1 MQSRESKR
9 EKEGGRVPVE
19 AGTRRMDLGGWV
31 FTVIR
36 DGGLAQGIVAEAVR
50 SCQICIVV
58 WRWKT
63 ELVERKKLR
72 ITPRVTE

>member
-1 MQSRESKR
+1 MF
-9 EKEGGRVPVE
+9 P
-19 AGTRRMDLGGWV
+19 
-31 FTVIR
+31 VIR

-50 SCQICIVV
+50 GCQICIVF
-58 WRWKT
+58 WRRKI